1 MAAEGWYWFFGVIDH
16 HVDEIVGWHSAKLG
30 DRWAALEPNAALRR
44 SSCDRVLGASISSE
58 LNEP

>member
-1 MAAEGWYWFFGVIDH
+1 MY
-16 HVDEIVGWHSAKLG
+16 DEIVGWHTAKLD

-44 SSCDRVLGASISSE
+44 SSCDRVLVASISSE